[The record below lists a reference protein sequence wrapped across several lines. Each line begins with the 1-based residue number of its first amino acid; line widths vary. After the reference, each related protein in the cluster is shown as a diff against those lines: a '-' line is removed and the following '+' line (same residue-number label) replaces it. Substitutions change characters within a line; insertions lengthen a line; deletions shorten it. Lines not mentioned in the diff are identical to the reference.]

1 MLICGID
8 EAGRGPLAGPVVAA
22 SVIFEEG
29 FTIKGVTDSKMLT
42 SFQRETLFPVI
53 IENCLGYSIQQICN
67 LVIDEIN
74 ILKATMLA
82 MYKCISESDIKAD
95 KYFIDGNYFRLTDN
109 YQNNINYETVVKGDS
124 KIFAVSCAS
133 ILAKVTRDMLMRE
146 YHSVYSD
153 YDFNS
158 NKGYGTKK
166 HIEKIKEIGVCEIH
180 RKTFCRKFLCDI

>member
-22 SVIFEEG
+22 SVIFEDG
-29 FTIKGVTDSKMLT
+29 FTIEGVTDSKMLT
-42 SFQRETLFPVI
+42 PFQRESLFPLI
-53 IENCLGYSIQQICN
+53 IENCLEYNIQHICN
-67 LVIDEIN
+67 NVVDEIN

-82 MYKCISESDIKAD
+82 MYKCISEAETKAD
-95 KYFIDGNYFRLTDN
+95 KYFIDGNYFRLHEN
-109 YQNNINYETVVKGDS
+109 YQENINYETVVKGDS

-146 YHSVYSD
+146 FHSLYSE

-180 RKTFCRKFLCDI
+180 RKTFCRKFNCD

>member
-22 SVIFEEG
+22 SVIFEDG

-95 KYFIDGNYFRLTDN
+95 KYIIDGNYFRLTDN
-109 YQNNINYETVVKGDS
+109 YQNKINYETVVKGDS

>member
-95 KYFIDGNYFRLTDN
+95 KYIIDGNYFRLTDN
-109 YQNNINYETVVKGDS
+109 YQNKINYETVVKGDS